1 MKKKFLLLVA
11 FSVSAVFYAQ
21 KRDSLQ
27 FSLPEKYNL
36 HLEDKQQDDRMV
48 MMEYIPKGQNWD
60 NYDIIVTK
68 LISKNLAQIPLQTF
82 FDNSKKLLQSKTRN
96 LRIKELARSKK
107 GEREYILF
115 TAEADS
121 YKDSKDTESQIQYFT
136 KGENDVFMCMAAIKD
151 KNLPK
156 DFVEEWSKI
165 FLQSQ
170 IIK

>member
-1 MKKKFLLLVA
+1 MKKFLLFLSIS
-11 FSVSAVFYAQ
+11 FSLSLSAQ

-36 HLEDKQQDDRMV
+36 HLEEQQENDQMI

-60 NYDIIVTK
+60 NYDIIVTN
-68 LISKNLAQIPLQTF
+68 LVTKNAASIPLQTF
-82 FDNSKKLLQSKTRN
+82 FDNHKKLSQSKTQN
-96 LRIKELARSKK
+96 LRIKELSRNKK

-115 TAEADS
+115 TMEADS
-121 YKDSKDTESQIQYFT
+121 YKDSNTTESQVYYLT
-136 KGENDVFMCMAAIKD
+136 KGDNDVFTCIAAIKE

-156 DFVEEWSKI
+156 KFVEEWSKV

>member
-1 MKKKFLLLVA
+1 MKKLL
-11 FSVSAVFYAQ
+11 FSLSLVFYLSVFAQ
-21 KRDSLQ
+21 ERDSLQ

-36 HLEDKQQDDRMV
+36 HLEEKQENDQMI

-68 LISKNLAQIPLQTF
+68 LVSKNMASVPLQTF
-82 FDNSKKLLQSKTRN
+82 FDNHKKLSQSKTRN
-96 LRIKELARSKK
+96 LRIKELSRNKK

-115 TAEADS
+115 TMEADS
-121 YKDSKDTESQIQYFT
+121 YKDSNTTESQVYYLT
-136 KGENDVFMCMAAIKD
+136 KGNNDIFTCIAAIKE
-151 KNLPK
+151 KNLPNK
-156 DFVEEWSKI
+156 FVEEWSKV

>member
-1 MKKKFLLLVA
+1 MKRLLIIATLSISAIFYSQKK
-11 FSVSAVFYAQ
+11 
-21 KRDSLQ
+21 DSLQ

-36 HLEDKQQDDRMV
+36 HLEEKQENDQMV

-68 LISKNLAQIPLQTF
+68 IISKNLAKIPLQTF
-82 FDNSKKLLQSKTRN
+82 FDNSKKLLQSKTKN
-96 LRIKELARSKK
+96 LRIKELSRNKK

-121 YKDSKDTESQIQYFT
+121 YKDSETTESQIQYFT
-136 KGENDVFMCMAAIKD
+136 KGENDVFMCMAALKE

-156 DFVEEWSKI
+156 DFVEEWSKV

>member
-1 MKKKFLLLVA
+1 MKKLSILLMLS
-11 FSVSAVFYAQ
+11 FSAIFHSQ
-21 KRDSLQ
+21 KKDSLQ
-27 FSLPEKYNL
+27 FPLPEKYNL
-36 HLEDKQQDDRMV
+36 HLEEKQENDKMV

-68 LISKNLAQIPLQTF
+68 IVSKNMAQIPLQTF
-82 FDNSKKLLQSKTRN
+82 FENNKKLLKSKTKN
-96 LRIKELARSKK
+96 LRIKELSRNKR

-121 YKDSKDTESQIQYFT
+121 YIDSKTTESQIQYFT
-136 KGENDVFMCMAAIKD
+136 KGENDVFMCIAAIKE

-156 DFVEEWSKI
+156 EFVEEWSKV

>member
-1 MKKKFLLLVA
+1 MKKFLLFLSLS
-11 FSVSAVFYAQ
+11 FSLSMYAQ

-36 HLEDKQQDDRMV
+36 HLEEKQENDEMI

-60 NYDIIVTK
+60 NYNIIVTK
-68 LISKNLAQIPLQTF
+68 LVSKNMASVPLQTF
-82 FDNSKKLLQSKTRN
+82 FDNIKKGTQAKTKN
-96 LRIKELARSKK
+96 LRIKELARNKK
-107 GEREYILF
+107 DEREYILF
-115 TAEADS
+115 TMEADS
-121 YKDSKDTESQIQYFT
+121 YKDSKTTESQVYYYT
-136 KGENDVFMCMAAIKD
+136 KGDNDVFTCIAAIKE

-156 DFVEEWSKI
+156 KFVEEWSKV

>member
-1 MKKKFLLLVA
+1 MKKLLITVA
-11 FSVSAVFYAQ
+11 LSVSAIFYSQ
-21 KRDSLQ
+21 KKDSLQ

-36 HLEDKQQDDRMV
+36 HLEEKQENDQMI

-68 LISKNLAQIPLQTF
+68 IVSKNLAKIPLQTF
-82 FDNSKKLLQSKTRN
+82 FDNNKKLLQSKTKN
-96 LRIKELARSKK
+96 LRIKELSRNKN

-121 YKDSKDTESQIQYFT
+121 YVDSQTTESQIQYYT
-136 KGENDVFMCMAAIKD
+136 KGENDVFICIAAIKE

-156 DFVEEWSKI
+156 ELVEEWSKV

>member
-1 MKKKFLLLVA
+1 MKKLLITVA
-11 FSVSAVFYAQ
+11 LSVSAIFYSQ
-21 KRDSLQ
+21 KKDSLQ

-36 HLEDKQQDDRMV
+36 HLEEKQENDQMI

-68 LISKNLAQIPLQTF
+68 IVSKNLAKIPLQTF
-82 FDNSKKLLQSKTRN
+82 FDNNKKLLQSKTKN
-96 LRIKELARSKK
+96 LRIKELSRNKN

-121 YKDSKDTESQIQYFT
+121 YVDSQTTESQIQYYT
-136 KGENDVFMCMAAIKD
+136 KGENDVFMCIASIKE

-156 DFVEEWSKI
+156 ELVEEWSKV

>member
-1 MKKKFLLLVA
+1 MKKFLLFLSIS
-11 FSVSAVFYAQ
+11 FSLSIYSQ
-21 KRDSLQ
+21 KIDSLQ

-36 HLEDKQQDDRMV
+36 HLEEKQENDKMI

-68 LISKNLAQIPLQTF
+68 VVTKNAASIPLQTF
-82 FDNSKKLLQSKTRN
+82 FDNIKKRVQSKTKN
-96 LRIKELARSKK
+96 LRIKEVSRNKK

-115 TAEADS
+115 TMEADS
-121 YKDSKDTESQIQYFT
+121 YKDSKTTESQVYYFA
-136 KGENDVFMCMAAIKD
+136 KGDNDVFMCIAAVKE

-156 DFVEEWSKI
+156 KFVEEWSKV

>member
-1 MKKKFLLLVA
+1 MTKLFLPLALS
-11 FSVSAVFYAQ
+11 FSTVFYSQ

-36 HLEDKQQDDRMV
+36 HLEEKQENDQMI

-60 NYDIIVTK
+60 NYDIIITK
-68 LISKNLAQIPLQTF
+68 LVSKNLAKIPLQTF
-82 FDNSKKLLQSKTRN
+82 FDNNKKLLQSKTKN
-96 LRIKELARSKK
+96 LRIKELSRNKK

-121 YKDSKDTESQIQYFT
+121 YTNSTTTESQIQYFV
-136 KGENDVFMCMAAIKD
+136 KGDNDVFMCLAAIKE

-156 DFVEEWSKI
+156 DFVEEWSKV